1 MPSSVSQAGR
11 GTPGWTH
18 GSGGSGD
25 AGLAGQTGQVGPGRA
40 RAGLAGRLGAI
51 IQIVQIIG
59 FLDQLLKIQPGS
71 KLLVKLGPR
80 EGNPKLLLF
89 LENAPYCPIIF
100 GPKNSNNIA
109 KIPIIQ
115 EANYWSKNSNNIAK
129 IPIIQLPNYW
139 SIIGPNY

>member
-1 MPSSVSQAGR
+1 MGRQVGRTGPAGR
-11 GTPGWTH
+11 GTPGLP
-18 GSGGSGD
+18 GRRGRSARG
-25 AGLAGQTGQVGPGRA
+25 GPGQA
-40 RAGLAGRLGAI
+40 WRAGLGAI
-51 IQIVQIIG
+51 IRIVQIIG

-80 EGNPKLLLF
+80 EENPKLLVF

-100 GPKNSNNIA
+100 GPKNTNNIA

-115 EANYWSKNSNNIAK
+115 EPNYWSKNSNNIAK

-139 SIIGPNY
+139 SIIGPNYW